1 MRVGL
6 VIYGTLDTISGG
18 YLYDRMLVEYLR
30 RKGDEVEIVSL
41 PRRNYHRHLSDNFSR
56 SLQKRLRHAK
66 WDALL
71 QDELNHPSL
80 WRLNHRLK
88 RKISYPIIAIVHHLR
103 CCECRADWKTRFYRA
118 IEKRYLDSVDGF
130 IFNSQT
136 TRSEV
141 ERLTGGAKPFVVAY
155 PGRDRFNRSTNPSQI
170 AERARQPG
178 PLRILFLGN
187 VIRRKGLHT
196 LIDALSLL
204 SDKSWQLEVVGSLS
218 VEASYVRSIRRHIA
232 KAGLDSKI
240 RFRGLLADAELE
252 ECLSRSQ
259 LLAVPSSYEG
269 FGIVYLE
276 AMAFGL
282 PVIASTAGAAY
293 ELITNEKE
301 GFLISPDDPPALVER
316 IRTLSQNRDLLIHMS
331 LRAYEHHQH
340 FPTWEQSTARIR
352 EFLRG

>member
-18 YLYDRMLVEYLR
+18 YLYDRMLVEYLK
-30 RKGDEVEIVSL
+30 RKGGEVEIVSL
-41 PRRNYHRHLSDNFSR
+41 PRRNYYRHLSDNFSR
-56 SLQKRLRHAK
+56 SLQKRLTHAK
-66 WDALL
+66 WDVLL

-80 WRLNHRLK
+80 WWLNHRLK
-88 RKISYPIIAIVHHLR
+88 SKISYPIIAIVHHLR
-103 CCECRADWKTRFYRA
+103 CCERRADWKTHFYRV
-118 IEKRYLDSVDGF
+118 IEKRYLGSVDGF

-141 ERLTGGAKPFVVAY
+141 ERLTGGGKAFVVAY
-155 PGRDRFNRSTNPSQI
+155 PGRDRFNQSTNLSQI
-170 AERARQPG
+170 AERARQLG

-187 VIRRKGLHT
+187 VIQRKGLHT

-204 SDKSWQLEVVGSLS
+204 SEMSWQLEVVGNLS
-218 VEASYVRSIRRHIA
+218 AEASYVRSIRRQIA
-232 KAGLDSKI
+232 KTGLEDQIKL
-240 RFRGLLADAELE
+240 RGLLPDSGVAESLR
-252 ECLSRSQ
+252 RSQ
-259 LLAVPSSYEG
+259 VLAVPSFYEG

-282 PVIASTAGAAY
+282 PVIASAAGAAY

-301 GFLISPDDPPALVER
+301 GFLISPDDPPALIQP
-316 IRTLSQNRDLLIHMS
+316 IRTLCQNRDLLIHMS
-331 LRAYEHHQH
+331 LRAYEHYQH

-352 EFLRG
+352 EFLQR